1 MAVLK
6 HQDAEVYVDPLSDNK
21 NKITVRLLRNL
32 FMPIAQC
39 ETSYPLAL
47 IQRIL
52 DIKGPNWLCDEIMR
66 EESPDHVVQKSLNYD
81 LLSFQDR
88 EKFSGKRLLDFG
100 CGSGASTM
108 VLARMFPQTQIVGVE
123 LEERLVTTARQRAA
137 HYGYKNVELLQS
149 PNPDSLPA
157 GIGEFDYVVL
167 SAVYEHLLP
176 NEREPILLQLWSVLK
191 PGGILFLNQTPH
203 IGFPIETHTTGGL
216 PLINYLPDKLA
227 CFYARHFSRRDLQ
240 DKSWKELL
248 RMGIRGGSVQ
258 EVVKILNRTR
268 RNSLLLKPV
277 APGMKD
283 NIDLWYVQS
292 RGDNRFPLAK
302 KLIFLSSKLLKTVT
316 GAVMVP
322 YLSLAIMKDKNQN
335 A

>member
-1 MAVLK
+1 MTVLK
-6 HQDAEVYVDPLSDNK
+6 HKDAEIQIELLPNAK
-21 NKITVRLLRNL
+21 NKVTVRMFKDL
-32 FMPIAQC
+32 FIPISQC
-39 ETSYPLAL
+39 ETAYPLAL
-47 IQRIL
+47 IEKIL

-81 LLSFQDR
+81 LLSFQER
-88 EKFSGKRLLDFG
+88 EQFKGKRLLDFG

-108 VLARMFPQTQIVGVE
+108 VLARMFPQTKIVGVE
-123 LEERLVTTARQRAA
+123 LEEKLVSIARQRAA
-137 HYGYKNVELLQS
+137 HYGYQNVELLLS
-149 PNPDSLPA
+149 PDADSLPPE
-157 GIGEFDYVVL
+157 IGAFDYVVL

-176 NEREPILLQLWSVLK
+176 AEREPILLQLWNVLK

-216 PLINYLPDKLA
+216 PFINYLPDKLA
-227 CFYARHFSRRDLQ
+227 CFYARHFSKRDLQ
-240 DKSWKELL
+240 DKSWSELL
-248 RMGIRGGSVQ
+248 RMGIRGGSVK
-258 EVVKILNRTR
+258 EVVAILDRTR
-268 RNSLLLKPV
+268 GNSLLLKPV

-292 RGDNRFPLAK
+292 RGDNRFPLIK
-302 KLIFLSSKLLKTVT
+302 KLIFLSSKLVKAFT

-322 YLSLAIMKDKNQN
+322 YLSLAIMKDKSRS